1 MEQERGGREGEHQRV
16 REQAPGDGERVDEQG
31 EEQVERE
38 AEAVVLEEREQREGE
53 RQGCVTGGEA
63 SEQSVPLVRGAT
75 VRRSRMRRGG
85 ARGLAQRAEE
95 TAR

>member
-16 REQAPGDGERVDEQG
+16 WEQAPGDGERVDERG

-38 AEAVVLEEREQREGE
+38 AEAVALEEREQREGE

-63 SEQSVPLVRGAT
+63 SEQSVPLV
-75 VRRSRMRRGG
+75 
-85 ARGLAQRAEE
+85 
-95 TAR
+95 